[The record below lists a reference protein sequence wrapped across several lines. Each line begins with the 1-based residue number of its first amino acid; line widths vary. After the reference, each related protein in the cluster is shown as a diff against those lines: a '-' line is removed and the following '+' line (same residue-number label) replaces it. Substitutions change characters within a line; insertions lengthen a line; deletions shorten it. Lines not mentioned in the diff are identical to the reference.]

1 MSGWIKLYRKLLE
14 SPIWRQ
20 GTHAQQAILI
30 TLLLMANHKE
40 TTCFFAGETHTLMPG
55 QIFTTIPKIAKNA
68 NATQKEVRSALEKF
82 EKLHFTAVS
91 RAGRGSLI
99 TIENWALYQNQ
110 EDEKEGKG
118 QFQGSFKAVSGQF
131 QGILSLLEECKNNKN
146 IYILSGKPD
155 DATVKNGKAGDTDLF
170 GETKPKQENNGNA
183 DDTAPVEETAIA
195 NDTDLFGETIA
206 AGDAAF
212 VGETEPKQ
220 DNHGKANDTD
230 LFGET
235 KPKQEI
241 PPYQEIIDYLN
252 RVTGHSYKA
261 TTANTKKQI
270 LARWREGWRLHDFYK
285 VIDTRFQA
293 WGSDP
298 QMMDYLRPF
307 TLFGPKF
314 ESYLQNAENPR
325 GEKKYP
331 KYVKNDTRMSK
342 EERKEWVKKKLEY
355 SKKKSLRGDL

>member
-1 MSGWIKLYRKLLE
+1 MNGWIKLYRKLLE

-55 QIFTTIPKIAKNA
+55 QIFTSMSQIAKNA
-68 NATQKEVRSALEKF
+68 NATRKEVRSALEKF
-82 EKLHFTAVS
+82 EKLHFTAMS
-91 RAGRGSLI
+91 RAGNQSLV
-99 TIENWALYQNQ
+99 TIENWPFYQNQ

-146 IYILSGKPD
+146 IKNIYILSGKPD
-155 DATVKNGKAGDTDLF
+155 DATM
-170 GETKPKQENNGNA
+170 NNGNA

-206 AGDAAF
+206 ASDAAF

-220 DNHGKANDTD
+220 DNHGKASDTD

>member
-1 MSGWIKLYRKLLE
+1 
-14 SPIWRQ
+14 
-20 GTHAQQAILI
+20 
-30 TLLLMANHKE
+30 
-40 TTCFFAGETHTLMPG
+40 MPG
-55 QIFTTIPKIAKNA
+55 QIFTTIPQIAKNA

-155 DATVKNGKAGDTDLF
+155 DATVKNG
-170 GETKPKQENNGNA
+170 NA

-230 LFGET
+230 L
-235 KPKQEI
+235 
-241 PPYQEIIDYLN
+241 
-252 RVTGHSYKA
+252 
-261 TTANTKKQI
+261 
-270 LARWREGWRLHDFYK
+270 
-285 VIDTRFQA
+285 
-293 WGSDP
+293 
-298 QMMDYLRPF
+298 
-307 TLFGPKF
+307 
-314 ESYLQNAENPR
+314 
-325 GEKKYP
+325 
-331 KYVKNDTRMSK
+331 
-342 EERKEWVKKKLEY
+342 
-355 SKKKSLRGDL
+355 